1 MMKYTRLATAALIT
15 AVVLIGCGEK
25 KMASKSFHVYGILD
39 TAEVAIGD
47 IARFQ
52 VWAMGAGERNIE
64 FPRLELDDNNISVG
78 EGKNLIG
85 EDEGDKGI
93 EFKLTF
99 WDTGAF
105 EIPPYVVQI
114 FKGNEQEADYA
125 IPTDPFT
132 VTVHSIISEAE
143 PTLRD
148 IKPPVPI
155 PTIISWKILIS
166 LLGIGLSLA
175 ALFWMWR
182 KRVKEERE
190 EKVEVII
197 PSRPPYEIAMEKLD
211 QLKEQT
217 PIDPDQI
224 KNFYADL
231 SYLVREYLEY
241 QYFVRASEMTTTEIE
256 EARYLI
262 PTDQEKLAD
271 VIAILKIADLAKF
284 ARFQPDLN
292 QSKEDLNMIE
302 NFLKFTRLSW
312 TNIKNGVKKME
323 VV

>member
-105 EIPPYVVQI
+105 EIPPYVVKI
-114 FKGNEQEADYA
+114 FKGN
-125 IPTDPFT
+125 
-132 VTVHSIISEAE
+132 
-143 PTLRD
+143 
-148 IKPPVPI
+148 
-155 PTIISWKILIS
+155 
-166 LLGIGLSLA
+166 
-175 ALFWMWR
+175 
-182 KRVKEERE
+182 
-190 EKVEVII
+190 
-197 PSRPPYEIAMEKLD
+197 
-211 QLKEQT
+211 
-217 PIDPDQI
+217 
-224 KNFYADL
+224 
-231 SYLVREYLEY
+231 
-241 QYFVRASEMTTTEIE
+241 
-256 EARYLI
+256 
-262 PTDQEKLAD
+262 
-271 VIAILKIADLAKF
+271 
-284 ARFQPDLN
+284 
-292 QSKEDLNMIE
+292 
-302 NFLKFTRLSW
+302 
-312 TNIKNGVKKME
+312 
-323 VV
+323 